1 MSTVVCGTDLS
12 EGSLQVA
19 RAAAALAQLLD
30 ARLELF
36 HVVAIPPFL
45 GPDLLDE
52 EVVTSLR
59 EAAEAILAKHA
70 ALVARE
76 DLIVTTTARVG
87 TLDEVWHHVRDIGAL
102 ALVIGTHARTGVARF
117 VIGSFAERTLT
128 GMSCPVLI
136 VPPHALGR
144 LVDAPPMSE
153 PPRVVVG
160 VDTSPASDAALA
172 WTGALRQRRPC
183 DVRLVHLFVPA
194 QEHERLGF
202 QPPVPFEVEPEL
214 VTALAREL
222 NKHVLAQVG
231 ETLPLRIRPNWGGE
245 DDPLAWEAATD
256 DADLLV
262 IGASQTRR
270 SSARAT
276 VRGSRL
282 PVLCVPRRAGAL
294 TRPDAPVVSSLLLV
308 VDFTGPVTPVATACR
323 QLMPD
328 GGNVVLMNVP
338 PMSAA
343 EDPDTDVEELEAI
356 LLGLMPQDEGGA
368 YHARAH
374 VAANRS
380 TGEAIL
386 KAISRFAPDLVAMSA
401 PSRGA
406 KGAWHT
412 LEEVVRSSPKPV
424 VVFPVPP
431 TAGDA

>member
-12 EGSLQVA
+12 EGSLLVA

-36 HVVAIPPFL
+36 HVVAIPPL
-45 GPDLLDE
+45 LPPDLLDE
-52 EVVTSLR
+52 EVVTDLR
-59 EAAEAILAKHA
+59 QAAEGILAKQA
-70 ALVARE
+70 ALVGRHG
-76 DLIVTTTARVG
+76 LIVTTTARVG
-87 TLDEVWHHVRDIGAL
+87 TLDEVWHHVRDIGAV

-117 VIGSFAERTLT
+117 VIGSFAEKTLT

-136 VPPHALGR
+136 VPPHAVGR
-144 LVDAPPMSE
+144 LVGEAQMPE
-153 PPRVVVG
+153 PARLVVG

-202 QPPVPFEVEPEL
+202 EPPVPFEVDPEL
-214 VTALAREL
+214 VTVLAREL
-222 NKHVLAQVG
+222 TKHVVAQLG

-245 DDPLAWEAATD
+245 EDPLAWEAATD

-262 IGASQTRR
+262 IGTNQTRR

-276 VRGSRL
+276 VRGSQL
-282 PVLCVPRRAGAL
+282 PVLCVPRRAAAV

-328 GGNVVLMNVP
+328 GGNVVLMNVAP
-338 PMSAA
+338 TSAA
-343 EDPDTDVEELEAI
+343 EDPATDTEELETI
-356 LLGLMPQDEGGA
+356 LLGLMPQDQGEA

-374 VAANRS
+374 VTANRS
-380 TGEAIL
+380 TGEAVL
-386 KAISRFAPDLVAMSA
+386 KAISRFAPDLVAMAA
-401 PSRGA
+401 PVRGA
-406 KGAWHT
+406 KGAWQT
-412 LEEVVRSSPKPV
+412 IEEVVRSSPKPV
-424 VVFPVPP
+424 VLFPVPP
-431 TAGDA
+431 SGGDA